1 MPAKNRGS
9 MKNNA
14 DAIIHTVVYFQMK
27 TNNLMADEKSPARIS
42 HRHFV
47 AKLLRIEGV

>member
-14 DAIIHTVVYFQMK
+14 DAIIFHTVVYFQMK
-27 TNNLMADEKSPARIS
+27 TNNPDGR
-42 HRHFV
+42 
-47 AKLLRIEGV
+47 

>member
-14 DAIIHTVVYFQMK
+14 DAIIFHTVVYFQMK
-27 TNNLMADEKSPARIS
+27 TNKIGRA
-42 HRHFV
+42 HV
-47 AKLLRIEGV
+47 